1 MTRTELLEIINASKE
16 TVLQSKEFKQK
27 YESGIVK
34 RSENGKIAISNSEA
48 ILISFELAT
57 DYSNRLI
64 LEVLEKVLVHDSQ
77 NL

>member
-1 MTRTELLEIINASKE
+1 MTRTELLEIINASKK

-27 YESGIVK
+27 YESEIMK

-48 ILISFELAT
+48 ILISLELAA

>member
-1 MTRTELLEIINASKE
+1 MTRKELLEIINSSKE
-16 TVLQSKEFKQK
+16 TVLQSEAFKRQ
-27 YESGIVK
+27 YESAIMK